1 LLLPDKNANTPLAL
15 VVPAFTDCSM
25 TVPLLV
31 APAVLGRCHTP
42 GSQITNF
49 ESSAK
54 RPGSKNA
61 QYYRAIR
68 EHIR

>member
-1 LLLPDKNANTPLAL
+1 LLLPDEHANTQLAL
-15 VVPAFTDCSM
+15 VVPAFTDCST

-31 APAVLGRCHTP
+31 APAELGRCHTP
-42 GSQITNF
+42 GSQITDF

-61 QYYRAIR
+61 QHHRAVR
-68 EHIR
+68 ERIC